1 MSAAAPRFPFPECPG
16 VRPPPDYALLA
27 RSGEPADALLSNG
40 YRARLVADYEAVKT
54 VLSDDRF
61 SRAGFQGKPM
71 FARSRESLA
80 LVTSDPPGHTRRR
93 RAVMHAFTARRAR
106 ELTPWLHWLAR
117 SILAGVAALRPPADL
132 VDAFTVP
139 FTMRVIGELI
149 GIPSDDHAQLRPLV
163 DMMMSTTR
171 FTPEQTAAAHED
183 AHRYF
188 SALVAAREAAI
199 AEGAAPR
206 GPDLLTTL
214 LTMPADQR
222 LSREEIIVMCAGLL
236 MAGYETTSN
245 QLAMCAYIVLGD
257 PALGALLRTKPGTM
271 SIAVE
276 EMLRWSSL
284 IATGGAPHVATEDV
298 PLGRTVIR
306 AGQVVVP
313 LTDAANLDESVFADA
328 GQFIPERVTNPHL
341 AFGHG
346 RHFCLGAHLARAE
359 LRAGLTALLG
369 TFSDLTLAVPPDQVR
384 WRRGMFIRG
393 PAELPV
399 RWSSR

>member
-1 MSAAAPRFPFPECPG
+1 
-16 VRPPPDYALLA
+16 
-27 RSGEPADALLSNG
+27 
-40 YRARLVADYEAVKT
+40 
-54 VLSDDRF
+54 
-61 SRAGFQGKPM
+61 
-71 FARSRESLA
+71 
-80 LVTSDPPGHTRRR
+80 
-93 RAVMHAFTARRAR
+93 
-106 ELTPWLHWLAR
+106 
-117 SILAGVAALRPPADL
+117 
-132 VDAFTVP
+132 
-139 FTMRVIGELI
+139 MRVIGELI